1 MTATIYEVAK
11 KSGFSIGTVSRVLNG
26 SPLHT
31 KATRAKVLRA
41 INELDYQPYAMA
53 RGLARRK
60 TNAIGVVAPLFGGRA
75 HAEMLCG
82 IQRGLAQHQY
92 DLLLYGIDDL
102 QNPNSTLWRALQQR
116 RIDGMLLVSME
127 PSSDL
132 AANCKRRHLPLVLV
146 DGYHQQ
152 LDSTTADRPKDGF
165 EKIGYQAVARL
176 MALLEHSEVSP
187 ARNLRPQHVY
197 LKSEL
202 VMRES

>member
-41 INELDYQPYAMA
+41 INELDYQPYALA

-60 TNAIGVVAPLFGGRA
+60 TNTIGVVAPWFGGRA

-82 IQRGLAQHQY
+82 IQRGLAQHNY

-102 QNPNSTLWRALQQR
+102 QNPGSTLQRALQQR
-116 RIDGMLLVSME
+116 RVDGMLLVSMK
-127 PSSDL
+127 PSDVL

-146 DGYHQQ
+146 NGNHQRH
-152 LDSTTADRPKDGF
+152 DSTTAGRREITF
-165 EKIGYQAVARL
+165 LEIGYQAVGRL
-176 MALLEHSEVSP
+176 MALL
-187 ARNLRPQHVY
+187 
-197 LKSEL
+197 
-202 VMRES
+202 

>member
-60 TNAIGVVAPLFGGRA
+60 TNTIGVIAPSFGGRA
-75 HAEMLCG
+75 HAEILCG
-82 IQRGLAQHQY
+82 IQRGLAEHNY

-102 QNPNSTLWRALQQR
+102 QNSRSTLQRALQQR
-116 RIDGMLLVSME
+116 RVDGMLLVSME
-127 PSSDL
+127 PSTDL

-146 DGYHQQ
+146 DGSHQQ
-152 LDSTTADRPKDGF
+152 LDSATAGHQEGGF
-165 EKIGYQAVARL
+165 EEIGYQAVARL
-176 MALLEHSEVSP
+176 IALLEHSDVPPERAS
-187 ARNLRPQHVY
+187 RPQHVY

>member
-31 KATRAKVLRA
+31 KETRAKVLRA

-60 TNAIGVVAPLFGGRA
+60 TNTIGVVARLFGGRA
-75 HAEMLCG
+75 HAEMLYG
-82 IQRGLAQHQY
+82 IQRGLAQHHY

-102 QNPNSTLWRALQQR
+102 QNPTSTLRRALQQR
-116 RIDGMLLVSME
+116 RVDGMLLMSME
-127 PSSDL
+127 LSPDL

-146 DGYHQQ
+146 DGYPQQ
-152 LDSTTADRPKDGF
+152 LDAAPTGHREDGF

-176 MALLEHSEVSP
+176 VALLEKSNVPPQRAS
-187 ARNLRPQHVY
+187 RPHRVY
-197 LKSEL
+197 LKSERL
-202 VMRES
+202 MQES